1 MDEREAFEAGY
12 GAAFEKALK
21 WIKENI
27 HYDENGDGNMEWVV
41 FFGDEDEML
50 EDFKATINHPQ
61 MG

>member
-12 GAAFEKALK
+12 NVAFEKAFK

-41 FFGDEDEML
+41 YFGDEDLMH
-50 EDFKATINHPQ
+50 DNFKAIMSH
-61 MG
+61 